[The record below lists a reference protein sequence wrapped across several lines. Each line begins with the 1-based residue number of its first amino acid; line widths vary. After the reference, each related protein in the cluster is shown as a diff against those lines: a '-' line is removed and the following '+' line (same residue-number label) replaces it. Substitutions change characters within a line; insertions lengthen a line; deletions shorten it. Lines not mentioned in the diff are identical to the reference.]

1 MLTVK
6 NLFRFIIPIIIA
18 AAFINGFELVE
29 STITDDYT
37 IDLPTEHN
45 AYIDD
50 CSIYDFDIYL
60 PRQLSATNLLRLQN
74 TSKRSNFSHNNQF
87 KVIKASRIDGLD
99 KRNYSQQKNLII
111 HYSFTRPFHRLISL
125 GKLVI

>member
-37 IDLPTEHN
+37 IDSSTEN
-45 AYIDD
+45 AANIDD
-50 CSIYDFDIYL
+50 CSTCDFEARL
-60 PRQLSATNLLRLQN
+60 PNQPSPTSALRLQN
-74 TSKRSNFSHNNQF
+74 TSKRSNCFHNNQF
-87 KVIKASRIDGLD
+87 KAIKASRIDGLD